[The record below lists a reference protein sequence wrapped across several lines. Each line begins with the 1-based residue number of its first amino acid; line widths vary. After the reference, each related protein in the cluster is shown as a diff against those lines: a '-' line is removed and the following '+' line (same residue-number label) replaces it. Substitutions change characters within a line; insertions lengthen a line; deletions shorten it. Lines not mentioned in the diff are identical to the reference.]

1 MRRTRTNPKTG
12 IAYRKAGTALAVAV
26 TFALYPA
33 FARDAFAFK
42 LFGMRLWGSEEP
54 EVEVINPVKYAV
66 TLNAPDA
73 DKSLTDSLENSS
85 LLLADKDKPASGDLG
100 LLIKARDDRDRLI
113 AALYENAR
121 YGGIVNVTVAGRNVD
136 DLPPNPVSTI
146 ARPFPWS

>member
-12 IAYRKAGTALAVAV
+12 IAYRKAGTALAVAF

-33 FARDAFAFK
+33 FTRDAFAFK

-66 TLNAPDA
+66 TLDAGEA
-73 DKSLTDSLENSS
+73 DKALKGSLENSS

-121 YGGIVNVTVAGRNVD
+121 
-136 DLPPNPVSTI
+136 
-146 ARPFPWS
+146 